1 MLSMYLSD
9 PIIQQLIKKSQ
20 PDVFDS
26 KIDGPLEIVHLAN
39 LVPEKMRKFIA
50 PQCSKKVYIV
60 LYLGERNKYEVPL
73 KYLLDPTLQQVIK
86 KSQPAEIWMFDAK
99 IDELIEA
106 ACTTNTFDQLL
117 KIFQQLILRISFFLL
132 ITIDRRL

>member
-26 KIDGPLEIVHLAN
+26 KIDGPLKIVHLAN
-39 LVPEKMRKFIA
+39 LVPEKMRIFIV
-50 PQCSKKVYIV
+50 PQCSNKVYIV

-86 KSQPAEIWMFDAK
+86 KSQPAGIWMFDAK

-106 ACTTNTFDQLL
+106 ACTANTFDQLL
-117 KIFQQLILRISFFLL
+117 KICQQLILRIFFFFC
-132 ITIDRRL
+132 